1 MAWVGRKATDGTQC
15 GRKLRPTRADRLRS
29 ALHGAL
35 FHPPDPTARM
45 TTPHLTDADVRAR
58 LTYEALIPAMARA
71 GAHDVHEQP

>member
-1 MAWVGRKATDGTQC
+1 
-15 GRKLRPTRADRLRS
+15 
-29 ALHGAL
+29 
-35 FHPPDPTARM
+35 M